1 MPIPKISKGE
11 DKAKFMDRCMSNS
24 IMVSDYADPAQR
36 YAICS
41 GAAKYNTRH
50 DMESYND
57 YPDAVKNNAKKGI
70 KLNEAIGNKC
80 ATQVGRIRSSQ
91 LSNGEAIS
99 INVIKRMYSYLS
111 RAEVYYQEADDNK
124 SCGYISYL
132 LWGGQA
138 AKRWAESKLKE
149 LQELSVFSAVVKPRA
164 FIFTKSDASSILN
177 AYPDLQVERSD
188 KKPDVKYLYQHDFCL
203 IITDDPQLF
212 SEIKK
217 ANITLPNHFKMAV
230 KFI

>member
-24 IMVSDYADPAQR
+24 MMVSEYADPAQR

-41 GAAKYNTRH
+41 GAAKYNTKH

-57 YPDAVKNNAKKGI
+57 YPEAVKNNAKKGI

-80 ATQVGRIRSSQ
+80 ATQVGKIRAQQ
-91 LSNGEAIS
+91 LANGEAIS

-111 RAEVYYQEADDNK
+111 RAEVYYQEADDTK

-164 FIFTKSDASSILN
+164 FVFTKSDFSSILKK
-177 AYPDLQVERSD
+177 YPDLQVERSD
-188 KKPDVKYLYQHDFCL
+188 KKPEVKYLYKNDFCL

-217 ANITLPNHFKMAV
+217 ANINLPNNYKMAV